1 MKYSEN
7 NKISQVM
14 RLFKIEK
21 QIIQKIINGTAAS
34 C

>member
-7 NKISQVM
+7 NNISQVM
-14 RLFKIEK
+14 RHFKIEK
-21 QIIQKIINGTAAS
+21 QIIKKIIDGTAAS